1 MFTKEQ
7 INQLMSANNSLQV
20 QLDDINMVLGEREAE
35 IEILKSLVSEDA
47 ALRSKLEGQMNE
59 IEMIQDYLSE
69 RTQKSVGAEER
80 EFELHQELTEAARN
94 ERQHDELTKK
104 YNYLLLQFEDIQD
117 QLNELSIKN
126 KQLEL
131 SANRIGELES
141 RISLLLLENEG
152 VKTELTT
159 IKSQKIIG
167 GLKL

>member
-80 EFELHQELTEAARN
+80 EIELHQELTEAARN